1 MKSLKYFASLL
12 LSLVL
17 TLLPFGGAAYFIYMP
32 KTKAN
37 TVIAIIM
44 ITVGIMLNKPMQALR
59 VKYRHD
65 VENNEQE
72 TKYKNMVYSST
83 ANYINLKDDKIKK
96 YMLVANNYE
105 PVPPREVFEIDMGEI

>member
-1 MKSLKYFASLL
+1 MEGKITKYKTDADTEAEIESVMLQL
-12 LSLVL
+12 MRICQLHK
-17 TLLPFGGAAYFIYMP
+17 LPFYVSVA
-32 KTKAN
+32 
-37 TVIAIIM
+37 
-44 ITVGIMLNKPMQALR
+44 
-59 VKYRHD
+59 
-65 VENNEQE
+65 VENNDQE